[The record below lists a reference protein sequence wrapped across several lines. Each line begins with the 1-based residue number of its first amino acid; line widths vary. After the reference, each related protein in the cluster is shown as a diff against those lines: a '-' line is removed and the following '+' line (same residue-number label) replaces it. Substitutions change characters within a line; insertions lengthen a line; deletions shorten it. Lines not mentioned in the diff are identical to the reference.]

1 MGWTYYESTVLRAG
15 EEASEMAE
23 GGVLIL
29 YAEPIPDALEE
40 VSVVHAPTAPPAAP
54 MRPGDLLTVD
64 GTTVELIAV
73 GERAD
78 ENLRSLGHVVIYLN
92 PGADTP
98 LLPGAVHAR
107 GSVSLPAA
115 GTRLRLTSGT

>member
-1 MGWTYYESTVLRAG
+1 MGSTYYESTVLRAG

-40 VSVVHAPTAPPAAP
+40 VSVVHAPAAPPAAP

-64 GTTVELIAV
+64 GATVELIAV

-98 LLPGAVHAR
+98 LLPGAVHAS
-107 GSVSLPAA
+107 GSVGLPVA
-115 GTRLRLTSGT
+115 GTQLRLTSGR